1 MFFLVNTVIKIYIS
15 MYSRFSTTF
24 KEINS
29 SITSV
34 SITKFLVLILFLFN
48 MIYLTQTLIVT

>member
-29 SITSV
+29 SIASV